1 MKVVYISD
9 AVIPS
14 LTANSIQV
22 MKMCQAFKTIGHEIK
37 LIIPNNP
44 KFNKYDIPWSSRW
57 DHYGIDKRFNI
68 VPIDCK
74 SEYEYQKNLIKLI
87 TSLKP
92 DLVYSRNIFATFLMV
107 ILGFETICEI
117 HSPRFHWLHKIIFP
131 IIIRLNA
138 FLSIVVISN
147 ALKSILLRENN
158 HFFLYQK
165 KIKVLHDGVD
175 IERFHIEQ
183 DKNNLRKELNLNYN
197 LSMVGYAG
205 HLYKGR
211 GINLIFDISKK
222 FVF

>member
-1 MKVVYISD
+1 
-9 AVIPS
+9 
-14 LTANSIQV
+14 
-22 MKMCQAFKTIGHEIK
+22 
-37 LIIPNNP
+37 
-44 KFNKYDIPWSSRW
+44 
-57 DHYGIDKRFNI
+57 
-68 VPIDCK
+68 
-74 SEYEYQKNLIKLI
+74 
-87 TSLKP
+87 
-92 DLVYSRNIFATFLMV
+92 SRNIFATFLMV

-211 GINLIFDISKK
+211 GINLIFDISKNLPNCK
-222 FVF
+222 FIIIGGNQKDIQLRKKVMKEKRIKNIVFTGFIKNHDLPKYLAAMDILLMPY